1 MSDLISIKGGR
12 DGLQMRLDDTAEW
25 TTLLTQLEHRLT
37 QNQSFFSGARL
48 TVDVGDRALSA
59 EQLAAMLELMQQH
72 GVQADALAARVRE
85 SRNAARAA
93 GLTAR
98 PLPRY
103 PEPAGAAPRSE
114 GAGDSE
120 ALFLVRT
127 VRSGQVVRHSGHVT
141 LIGDVNPGG
150 EIIAGGSV
158 VVWGRMRG
166 FVHAGALGN
175 ANAVVCAIELAPT
188 QLRIADQIA
197 AGSREA
203 PRTPEIARIE
213 GGQIVVAPWEALK
226 R

>member
-72 GVQADALAARVRE
+72 GVQADALAARARE

-103 PEPAGAAPRSE
+103 PEPAAAG
-114 GAGDSE
+114 GAGDSP
-120 ALFLVRT
+120 ALFLART

-166 FVHAGALGN
+166 FVHAGALGD
-175 ANAVVCAIELAPT
+175 ASAVVCAIELAPT